1 MVKNWPCRHHKSKD
15 EDQVPTQYNIATDS
29 WGYEITSDMTPMKWF
44 KLLLLRP
51 ENMKE
56 EIRDSEQLKAARA
69 ILANSPNMTPEKLI
83 GMYLKKLWHHTLEEI
98 KHYIPFDNLPLKV
111 GITIPAIWP
120 PYAHKSMKEAAAQ
133 AGILDD
139 RDIGETTLD
148 LVQEPEAAG
157 LATLFYR
164 ESKDYPEIEVS
175 CFLACPE
182 PLLSLTNCFSSR
194 LVNRL

>member
-1 MVKNWPCRHHKSKD
+1 VRNWPCQHHQSKD

-51 ENMKE
+51 ENMTE
-56 EIRDSEQLKAARA
+56 EIRNSEQLKAARA
-69 ILANSPNMTPEKLI
+69 LLARSPNITPEILI
-83 GMYLKKLWHHTLEEI
+83 GMYLRKLWRHTLEQI
-98 KHYIPFDNLPLKV
+98 KRYTTGVDNLPLKV

-120 PYAHKSMKEAAAQ
+120 PYAHKSMREAAAQ
-133 AGILDD
+133 AGILDH

-164 ESKDYPEIEVS
+164 EQKDYPEIEVS
-175 CFLACPE
+175 CSLACTE
-182 PLLSLTNCFSSR
+182 PGLL
-194 LVNRL
+194 